1 MQRLRADGNRLSVRL
16 RGVNLS
22 GLEYSRGAI
31 SPALLDE
38 VAGWGANFVR
48 VPFNQRWLLDSAGYL
63 DELAFVADEAAARD
77 LYVLFDL
84 QWLDYGQ
91 RRGSDPAGH
100 NIATPP
106 LPDEDSPRAWEK
118 MARRF
123 GSHPA
128 VMFDLLN
135 EPHNRIADDAVPL
148 HAADG
153 TLLTSPRV
161 GPAEWHPWARRLA
174 AAVRAVAPETLL
186 FVSGTDWG
194 RDLAPID
201 LDNIVYAAHLYP
213 RHDGDWRLAPVP
225 GPVVATEIG
234 PPTGDLAALD
244 ALIDFLDARD
254 LGWAAWSYRDWPALT
269 TGGQLTE
276 WGKLVVRRLGRQI

>member
-1 MQRLRADGNRLSVRL
+1 MQRLRVAENRLSVRL

-38 VAGWGANFVR
+38 VAGWGSNFVR
-48 VPFNQRWLLDSAGYL
+48 IPFNQRWLLDDPSYL
-63 DELAFVADEAAARD
+63 DELDTVAREANSRG

-84 QWLDYGQ
+84 HWLDYGQ
-91 RRGSDPAGH
+91 LRGGTP

-106 LPDEDSPRAWEK
+106 LPDESSPRAWEL

-123 GSHPA
+123 AAHPA

-135 EPHNRIADDAVPL
+135 EPHDRLPDDAFPL

-153 TLLTSPRV
+153 SRLESPRV
-161 GPAEWHPWARRLA
+161 GPAEWLPWARRLA
-174 AAVRAVAPETLL
+174 AAVRAHAPDSLI

-194 RDLAPID
+194 RDLHPLVD
-201 LDNIVYAAHLYP
+201 LDHIVYSAHLYP
-213 RHDGDWRLAPVP
+213 RHRGDWRLAQVP
-225 GPVVATEIG
+225 GPVVAAEIG
-234 PPTGDLAALD
+234 PPAGDLAVMEEL
-244 ALIDFLDARD
+244 LDFLDERD
-254 LGWAAWSYRDWPALT
+254 LGWAAWSVRDQPALKA
-269 TGGQLTE
+269 GGQLTE
-276 WGKLVVRRLGRQI
+276 WGKLVVRRLGRA